1 MDKTTLGVIIGN
13 RGFFPAELCETGRTV
28 ILKALESLNIAYIAL
43 TPEDTQYGSVES
55 LSDAHKCADLFR
67 EHKGKINGILVTLP
81 NFGDERAVANVI
93 RWSQLDVPVLIHAFP
108 DVSEKMLIANRR
120 DSFCGKMSVCNNLNQ
135 YGIKYSLTRH
145 HTLDPESNE
154 FKDEILNF
162 SALCRVVNGL
172 RRARFGVIGAR
183 PAAFNTVRFSEKLL
197 ERTGISVKTIDL
209 SEIFAQSSA
218 LDKDDKHLKGKI
230 EKIKDYVDNK
240 GVPADALEKMA
251 RLGVV
256 IDGWMEKNELVA
268 SAIQCWTAMETYY
281 GVVPCT
287 LMSMYS
293 NKLMPSGC
301 ETDITGVV
309 GMYAMTLASQK
320 PSALADWNNNY
331 DDEADKCV
339 LFHCSNWPR
348 DLFASGSVKK
358 SGATMDFQAII
369 AGDVGKQNTYGTVV
383 GKMRKGYFTFCRVST
398 NDFKGKIT
406 AYLGEGQ
413 VTDDTLE
420 TFGGYGVVKIHR
432 LQDLLLYICENGY
445 EHHVAL
451 NPSRVAKI
459 LNEAFSK
466 YLHWDVYYHH

>member
-1 MDKTTLGVIIGN
+1 MKKSTLGVIIGN
-13 RGFFPAELCETGRTV
+13 RGFFPSELCESGRKT
-28 ILKALESLNIAYIAL
+28 ILKILGSLDIAVVTL
-43 TPEDTQYGSVES
+43 SSEDTQYGSVES
-55 LSDAHKCADLFR
+55 LADAHKCAELFKNHQD
-67 EHKGKINGILVTLP
+67 EIDGILVTLP
-81 NFGDERAVANVI
+81 NFGDERAIANTL
-93 RWSQLDVPVLIHAFP
+93 RWSQLDVPILIHAFP
-108 DVSEKMLIANRR
+108 DTSEKMLLANRR
-120 DSFCGKMSVCNNLNQ
+120 DSFCGKMSVCNNLKQ
-135 YGIKYSLTRH
+135 YGIPYSLTMR
-145 HTLDPESNE
+145 HTLEPESEE
-154 FKDEILNF
+154 FKNEIRDF
-162 SALCRVVNGL
+162 CALCRVVNGL
-172 RRARFGVIGAR
+172 RNARFGVIGAR

-197 ERTGISVKTIDL
+197 ERSGITVETLDL
-209 SEIFAQSSA
+209 SEVFAQASA
-218 LDKDDKHLKGKI
+218 LKEDTRTLK
-230 EKIKDYVDNK
+230 EKITEINDYITNT
-240 GVPADALEKMA
+240 GVPVPAIEKMA

-256 IDGWMEKNELVA
+256 IDSWMEKNELVA

-287 LMSMYS
+287 LMSMCS

-301 ETDITGVV
+301 ETDISGVV

-331 DDEADKCV
+331 DDEADKGV

-348 DLFASGSVKK
+348 DLFESSSAEKT
-358 SGATMDFQAII
+358 GAAMGFQAIL

-383 GKMRKGYFTFCRVST
+383 GKMRKGDFTFCRVST

-445 EHHVAL
+445 EHHVAV

-466 YLHWDVYYHH
+466 YLHWDVYYHC